1 MKKRE
6 EYFIETEEPPVFEK
20 GFYFFYSEHGTPHRH
35 MMPAHIHPSIE
46 ILFITAG
53 EYRFYANNEEYR
65 VKEGDILIFRSNM
78 IHSGVTVDSLENGY
92 YVLKV
97 HPHFL
102 FDTVADHMS
111 ASKVLPFLLDG
122 NDLPCHYKKE
132 DIVGT
137 EKEYIVRRLI
147 EEHTGFR
154 YAKDTAM
161 KIYVSALLLSILRDM
176 VAEGG
181 TRREEDNLSDHYVY
195 HAIMYINRHFAEDI
209 SESECATAVGISRG
223 YFSVLF
229 RNATHKSFK
238 EYLNGVRIAEAER
251 RLLTSRMTI
260 SEIAADC
267 GYNSVSYFISLY
279 KKAKG
284 ETPFAVQKKALAVE

>member
-6 EYFIETEEPPVFEK
+6 NYYVETEEPPVFEK
-20 GFYFFYSEHGTPHRH
+20 GFYFFYSEHGTPHRR
-35 MMPAHIHPSIE
+35 MLPAHIHPSIE
-46 ILFITAG
+46 ILFITEG
-53 EYRFYANNEEYR
+53 RYCFYANGVEYR
-65 VKEGDILIFRSNM
+65 VKAGDVIMFRSNM
-78 IHSGVTVDSLENGY
+78 IHSGVTEETVSNGY

-102 FDTVADHMS
+102 FDTIADHAN

-122 NDLPCHYKKE
+122 ANLPCHYRKE

-137 EKEYIVRRLI
+137 EKEYLI
-147 EEHTGFR
+147 NKLFEEHNAFR

-161 KIYVSALLLSILRDM
+161 KLYVSAFLLSVLRDM

-181 TRREEDNLSDHYVY
+181 ARENEDSFADHYVY

-209 SESECATAVGISRG
+209 SETDCARAVGISRG
-223 YFSVLF
+223 YFSFLF
-229 RNATHKSFK
+229 RNATHKTFK

-251 RLLTSRMTI
+251 RLLTSTMTI

-284 ETPFAVQKKALAVE
+284 ATPLAVQKKALPLG